1 MHLKCATFHWF
12 QLKTAEIPGIVRKL
26 WLRISNT
33 LQLLQYRSV
42 AFLAIKREQILHQDG
57 TWQSCFFF
65 SKIKKYIS
73 CHNFKTS
80 LYFYKQY
87 YLNIFYCSP
96 IKIML
101 SLRFTIDS
109 VEIICVVLAQLT
121 LTAQGDKCY
130 RLIYARMV
138 LGYFSVVCSFTL
150 P

>member
-1 MHLKCATFHWF
+1 
-12 QLKTAEIPGIVRKL
+12 
-26 WLRISNT
+26 
-33 LQLLQYRSV
+33 
-42 AFLAIKREQILHQDG
+42 
-57 TWQSCFFF
+57 
-65 SKIKKYIS
+65 
-73 CHNFKTS
+73 
-80 LYFYKQY
+80 
-87 YLNIFYCSP
+87 
-96 IKIML
+96 ML